1 MMQRPDNSLDRL
13 LDDLPREATP
23 QRNLWPGI
31 AAAIGNKPRRSRSW
45 FMAVTSAAAAAACL
59 ATLFTW
65 AFLQRN
71 SVPRVIQ
78 AATGQGAFDEPRD
91 PRFVLARNSLQKTYT
106 ERLALLKPET
116 RAKIEASLAEIR
128 KAHEDIRQ
136 ALIADPQ
143 SVALEQMLQST
154 WHDEFDLYESVVQA
168 TQPTLSRI

>member
-1 MMQRPDNSLDRL
+1 MIERQRDSLDRVL
-13 LDDLPREATP
+13 EDLPRSALP
-23 QRNLWPGI
+23 KRDLWPGI
-31 AAAIGNKPRRSRSW
+31 AAKINGKPRRSRSW
-45 FMAVTSAAAAAACL
+45 FVAAASAAAAACL

-71 SVPRVIQ
+71 SVPPLIQ
-78 AATGQGAFDEPRD
+78 VAAGQGAFDEPRD
-91 PRFVLARNSLQKTYT
+91 PKFVLARSSLEKTYT

-116 RAKIEASLAEIR
+116 RAKIEASLAVIR

-143 SVALEQMLQST
+143 SAVLEQMLQST

-168 TQPTLSRI
+168 TQPTLSRT

>member
-1 MMQRPDNSLDRL
+1 MIERQRDSLDRVL
-13 LDDLPREATP
+13 EDLPRSALP
-23 QRNLWPGI
+23 KRDLWPGI
-31 AAAIGNKPRRSRSW
+31 AAKIGGKPRRSRSW
-45 FMAVTSAAAAAACL
+45 LLAAASAAAAACL

-71 SVPRVIQ
+71 SVPPLIQ
-78 AATGQGAFDEPRD
+78 AAAVQGAFDEPRD
-91 PRFVLARNSLQKTYT
+91 PKFVLARASLEKTYT

-116 RAKIEASLAEIR
+116 RVQIEASLAVIR

-143 SVALEQMLQST
+143 SAVLEQMLQST
-154 WHDEFDLYESVVQA
+154 WHDEFDLYENVVQA

>member
-1 MMQRPDNSLDRL
+1 MMERPRNSLDRL
-13 LDDLPREATP
+13 LDELPREATP

-31 AAAIGNKPRRSRSW
+31 AAAIGNKPRRSQSW
-45 FMAVTSAAAAAACL
+45 FMAVASAAAAACL

-78 AATGQGAFDEPRD
+78 AATAQGAFDEPRD
-91 PRFVLARNSLQKTYT
+91 PKFVLARNSLEKTYT

-116 RAKIEASLAEIR
+116 RAKIQASLAEIR

-168 TQPTLSRI
+168 TQPPLSRI

>member
-1 MMQRPDNSLDRL
+1 
-13 LDDLPREATP
+13 
-23 QRNLWPGI
+23 
-31 AAAIGNKPRRSRSW
+31 
-45 FMAVTSAAAAAACL
+45 VSAAAAACVA
-59 ATLFTW
+59 ALFTW

-71 SVPRVIQ
+71 AVPPLIQ
-78 AATGQGAFDEPRD
+78 TAGAQGVFDEPRD
-91 PRFVLARNSLQKTYT
+91 PKFVLARASLQKTYA

-116 RAKIEASLAEIR
+116 RAKIEASLALIR

-143 SVALEQMLQST
+143 SAVLEQMLQST

>member
-1 MMQRPDNSLDRL
+1 MIEPRSPLDRL
-13 LDDLPREATP
+13 LEELPRAAMP
-23 QRNLWPGI
+23 RRDLWPGI
-31 AAAIGNKPRRSRSW
+31 AAGIGRGTRRARSW
-45 FMAVTSAAAAAACL
+45 YVAVVSAAAAACL

-65 AFLQRN
+65 AVMQRN

-78 AATGQGAFDEPRD
+78 AAAARGGAFDEPRD
-91 PRFVLARNSLQKTYT
+91 PRFVLARNSLEKTYT

-116 RAKIEASLAEIR
+116 RAKIETSLAVIR

-168 TQPTLSRI
+168 TQPTQSRT

>member
-1 MMQRPDNSLDRL
+1 MIERRRNSLDQL
-13 LDDLPREATP
+13 LSELPREAAP
-23 QRNLWPGI
+23 QRDLWP
-31 AAAIGNKPRRSRSW
+31 AIGTAIGKSRRTRSW
-45 FMAVTSAAAAAACL
+45 LMAGVSAAAAACL

-65 AFLQRN
+65 AVMQRN
-71 SVPRVIQ
+71 SVPSVIQ
-78 AATGQGAFDEPRD
+78 AAAAPSPFDEPRD
-91 PRFVLARNSLQKTYT
+91 PKFVLARNELEKTYT

-116 RAKIEASLAEIR
+116 RTKIEASLAVIH

-168 TQPTLSRI
+168 TQPTESRT